1 MHAAMLNSGQPF
13 VANALKLDAAM
24 GATYLVRILVAA
36 ALLPVSPATHSSR
49 WSGARCRELPVSRT
63 EQD

>member
-36 ALLPVSPATHSSR
+36 CALACVTSNT
-49 WSGARCRELPVSRT
+49 
-63 EQD
+63 